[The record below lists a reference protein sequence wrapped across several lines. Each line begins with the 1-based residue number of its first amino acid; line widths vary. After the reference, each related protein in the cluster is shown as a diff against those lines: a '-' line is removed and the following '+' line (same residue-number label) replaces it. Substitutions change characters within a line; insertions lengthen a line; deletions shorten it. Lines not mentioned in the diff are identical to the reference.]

1 LQVIVNEPI
10 LGQPLMINADMICL
24 AAATIPPEGNRSLS
38 QMLKTPLNEDGFFME
53 AHMKLRPVDFATD
66 GIFMC
71 GTTHSP
77 KFIDESIAQAEA
89 AASRAFTILG
99 RKEMKAGGPVVA
111 VNDRK
116 CSGCG
121 LCEEVCS
128 YGAIAINTG
137 TKVAEVTQALCKGC
151 GVCASS
157 CRSGALDMA
166 CFSDKQVL
174 LMLKSLS
181 PYGGSKNG

>member
-1 LQVIVNEPI
+1 LRVIVNEPI
-10 LGQPLMINADMICL
+10 LGQPLMIHADMICL

-38 QMLKTPLNEDGFFME
+38 QMLKIPLNEDGFFME

-99 RKEMKAGGPVVA
+99 QKEMKAGGAVVA
-111 VNDRK
+111 INDRK

-121 LCEEVCS
+121 LCQEVCP
-128 YGAIAINTG
+128 YGAIAINTE
-137 TKVAEVTQALCKGC
+137 TRVAEVNQALCKGC

-166 CFSDKQVL
+166 CFSDEQIL

-181 PYGGSKNG
+181 PYRGVENG